1 MFDPDSFAVGA
12 FSKKAWVLPPDLSRY
27 QRAHRTAVVEAT
39 YVKSAAQ
46 TAVASSEL
54 QNIVATSAENTMFI
68 QHKPT
73 RASLE
78 QPSGGS

>member
-1 MFDPDSFAVGA
+1 VFDPDSFTVGA

-27 QRAHRTAVVEAT
+27 QRAYRPAVVEAT

-46 TAVASSEL
+46 TAVASSEF
-54 QNIVATSAENTMFI
+54 QSIVATSAENTLFI
-68 QHKPT
+68 QHKPK
-73 RASLE
+73 RAALE